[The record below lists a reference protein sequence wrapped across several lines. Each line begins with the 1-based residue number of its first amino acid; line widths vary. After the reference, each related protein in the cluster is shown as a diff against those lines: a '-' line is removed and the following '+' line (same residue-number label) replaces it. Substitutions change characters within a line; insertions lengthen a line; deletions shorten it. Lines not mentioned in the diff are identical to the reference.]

1 MEINNNSNPL
11 ISVIMNCHN
20 GEKFLRQ
27 SIESVISQSY
37 KNWELIFWDN
47 KSNDNSANIFKSYDD
62 NRLKYFYNSSK
73 TTLYKA
79 RNLSIQK
86 AQGEFLT
93 FLDTDDFWSYKRLEK
108 LNSFFLENSE
118 INFIYGNYYILN
130 EKLNTKKIAHKNS
143 NLISGKIYNSLLE
156 RYTVGLVSI
165 CFRKKIFLKFD
176 ERFDIIGDFDAIM
189 KISQKNSFGVIKEPL
204 AYYRLHEKNFSL
216 LNKDKHHDELTTWY
230 NENLKYNDKIEK
242 FIKVKF
248 EAQINELK
256 ILSLI
261 LKKKNRSFK
270 INF

>member
-108 LNSFFLENSE
+108 LNSFF
-118 INFIYGNYYILN
+118 
-130 EKLNTKKIAHKNS
+130 
-143 NLISGKIYNSLLE
+143 
-156 RYTVGLVSI
+156 
-165 CFRKKIFLKFD
+165 
-176 ERFDIIGDFDAIM
+176 
-189 KISQKNSFGVIKEPL
+189 
-204 AYYRLHEKNFSL
+204 
-216 LNKDKHHDELTTWY
+216 
-230 NENLKYNDKIEK
+230 
-242 FIKVKF
+242 
-248 EAQINELK
+248 
-256 ILSLI
+256 
-261 LKKKNRSFK
+261 
-270 INF
+270 